1 MPGLPHPCSSRQPG
15 SEAMVAPLSA
25 QRFLGKTRMRW
36 KETAITEIEL
46 RQKNE
51 LSPEERA
58 KRARQL
64 LDEVFAEVT
73 AEKAGADTANR

>member
-1 MPGLPHPCSSRQPG
+1 LFEQATG
-15 SEAMVAPLSA
+15 
-25 QRFLGKTRMRW
+25 QRGDGGAAVTAGILGKTRMRW

-46 RQKNE
+46 RQKNQ

>member
-1 MPGLPHPCSSRQPG
+1 MFEQATG
-15 SEAMVAPLSA
+15 
-25 QRFLGKTRMRW
+25 QRGDGGAAVTAAIFWAKTRMRW
-36 KETAITEIEL
+36 KETAINEIEL

-64 LDEVFAEVT
+64 LDDVFAEVT
-73 AEKAGADTANR
+73 AEKAGADTANG